1 MSEEYKRILEA
12 QLWNIANTLRGKM
25 NADEFRDYILGFI
38 FYKYLSEKMNIFA
51 DEILKQDNIKFKDI
65 TPKTVDG
72 KEFIE
77 AIKEEAL
84 EKLGYFLRPV
94 ELFSE
99 VALRGKGENEDDV
112 DKFDE
117 SKTNFILEDLQ
128 KILINIQLSTMGTDS
143 EEDFDNLFED
153 MDLNSSKLGKT
164 PEARNAII
172 AKVLTHLD
180 KIDFKLSDI
189 NQVDVL
195 GDAYEYLIGEFAS
208 GAGKKAGEFYT
219 PQQVSTIL
227 AKLVTTGKQKLKSV
241 YDPTCGSGSLLLRV
255 AREVED
261 VSNFYGQEM
270 NRTTYNLARM
280 NMILHGVHYRQFD
293 IKQDDTLEHPQH
305 IDKQFE
311 AIVANP
317 PFSAQWSANPL
328 FTSDDRFSQYGRLAP
343 SSKADFAFVQHM
355 IYHLAENGTMAIIL
369 PHGALFRGGAEQH
382 IRKYLIENKNFLDAV
397 IGLPANMFYGTSIP
411 TCIMVFKKCREN
423 PEDILFIDAS
433 NNFEKNRNQN
443 VLTIYDIDKI
453 IETYRNRIEIE
464 QYSKKATLDE
474 IEENDYNLNVPRYIS
489 TSVEEEVIDIEIV
502 ADNLKTLLNISIEK
516 DKEVSNFCNE
526 LNIPIP
532 TGFNIPL
539 LKLYRQSLIQQI
551 FSQQIRFKNG
561 DEDFQEWVEKKIF
574 EIAIKKSSNI
584 SANKIEENFGEYII
598 YGASGILKKVDFYEE
613 ENDYISIVKDGA
625 GVGRLLY
632 CKGKSSVLGTLEMIK
647 PQPSVNTYFLFCLL
661 SNIDF
666 VKYITGSTIPHIYF
680 KDWSNEICQI
690 PCMEEQIKIATFLS
704 AIDKKIDLIQSEN
717 VIS

>member
-1 MSEEYKRILEA
+1 MSEEYKKVLES

-51 DEILKQDNIKFKDI
+51 DEILKQDGIQFKDI
-65 TPKTVDG
+65 TPKTENG
-72 KEFIE
+72 AEFIE

-84 EKLGYFLRPV
+84 EKLGYFLRPE
-94 ELFSE
+94 ELFTE
-99 VALRGKGENEDDV
+99 VVKRGKGDNEDDV

-128 KILINIQLSTMGTDS
+128 KILINIQLSTMGTES

-180 KIDFKLSDI
+180 KIDFKLSDT

-195 GDAYEYLIGEFAS
+195 GDAYEYLIGQFAS

-219 PQQVSTIL
+219 PQQVSSIL

-255 AREVED
+255 AREVKN

-280 NMILHGVHYRQFD
+280 NMILHGVHYRKFD

-305 IDKQFE
+305 IDLQFE

-355 IYHLAENGTMAIIL
+355 IYHLAENGTMAIVL

-382 IRKYLIENKNFLDAV
+382 IRRYLIENKNFLDAV
-397 IGLPANMFYGTSIP
+397 IGLPANIFYGTSIP
-411 TCIMVFKKCREN
+411 TCILVFKKCREN
-423 PEDILFIDAS
+423 PDDILFIDAS
-433 NNFEKNRNQN
+433 RNFEKVKTQN
-443 VLTIYDIDKI
+443 VLRKEDIDLI
-453 IETYRNRIEIE
+453 IDTYRKRTETLK
-464 QYSKKATLDE
+464 YSKIVPIRRGGRPSASTD
-474 IEENDYNLNVPRYIS
+474 IESNDYNLNIPRYVD
-489 TSVEEEVIDIEIV
+489 TFEAEESIDIEAI
-502 ADNLKTLLNISIEK
+502 AQAIKALDETITSTNKTIAQFCAELNISTP
-516 DKEVSNFCNE
+516 F
-526 LNIPIP
+526 
-532 TGFNIPL
+532 
-539 LKLYRQSLIQQI
+539 
-551 FSQQIRFKNG
+551 
-561 DEDFQEWVEKKIF
+561 
-574 EIAIKKSSNI
+574 
-584 SANKIEENFGEYII
+584 
-598 YGASGILKKVDFYEE
+598 
-613 ENDYISIVKDGA
+613 
-625 GVGRLLY
+625 
-632 CKGKSSVLGTLEMIK
+632 
-647 PQPSVNTYFLFCLL
+647 
-661 SNIDF
+661 
-666 VKYITGSTIPHIYF
+666 
-680 KDWSNEICQI
+680 
-690 PCMEEQIKIATFLS
+690 
-704 AIDKKIDLIQSEN
+704 
-717 VIS
+717 